1 MTRVYNGFPT
11 ADFQQSTVDF
21 STVVATSLKKPKK
34 IKNSKRSST
43 TMTAPTA
50 ETTTTP
56 ATALELTLAPEDAK
70 LKAQLSE
77 QGFYHVAFED
87 WKAQPEGTH
96 TCYTVPRDY
105 LTPLNGDRKRVY
117 AVLKDH
123 IENGRVCT
131 GYKSDL
137 PPWNRVNYPSVRFYL
152 KHASAKRQRV

>member
-11 ADFQQSTVDF
+11 ADFPQTTVDF
-21 STVVATSLKKPKK
+21 STVVATSRKKRPQKISKK
-34 IKNSKRSST
+34 IAT
-43 TMTAPTA
+43 TA
-50 ETTTTP
+50 ETTMTP
-56 ATALELTLAPEDAK
+56 ATTLELTLAPEDAE

-87 WKAQPEGTH
+87 WKTQPEGTH